1 MALTCG
7 FTFLICLR
15 CASMISREESFFLR
29 RASRRSTARMKGM
42 LVDGGSMV
50 EIEAVTPSLRVSR
63 RVISQ
68 E

>member
-1 MALTCG
+1 
-7 FTFLICLR
+7 
-15 CASMISREESFFLR
+15 MISREESFFLR

-42 LVDGGSMV
+42 LVVGVSMV